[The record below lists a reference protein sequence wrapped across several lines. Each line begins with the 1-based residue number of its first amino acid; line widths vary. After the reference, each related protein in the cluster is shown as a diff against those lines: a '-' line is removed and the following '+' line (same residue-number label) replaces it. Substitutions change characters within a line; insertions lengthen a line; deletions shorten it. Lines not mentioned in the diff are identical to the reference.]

1 MAREKAI
8 HRASVGTAGRKY
20 PRRPPPPASKAVVA
34 AQQRDGNRDVDNPPG
49 SRRRNTGSAE
59 GGSRRKRNAGLVAG
73 SRGKRDA
80 GLVAGSRRKRDPE
93 GMQRKILEAA
103 TEEFAVYGYG
113 GARVERISG
122 RARTVDR
129 MLYYYFGSKEK
140 LFRTVLEHLYEDLG
154 AAEQQLDL
162 AHLSPVE
169 GMRQLIAFT
178 WNYYYA
184 HPQFIS
190 LLNTENQHR
199 GQHVSKSAL
208 VTQLSSPLLSI
219 LSELLARGARE
230 GVFKPDLDAVEIYIT
245 IAALGYFYLSNRYT
259 LSRFLD
265 RDLMAQEHREAW
277 LQHITDTVLMAVETK

>member
-1 MAREKAI
+1 MARAKAAKPAPL
-8 HRASVGTAGRKY
+8 RVAV
-20 PRRPPPPASKAVVA
+20 RRSGPAPSGNPAVSLKRDPGPPP
-34 AQQRDGNRDVDNPPG
+34 
-49 SRRRNTGSAE
+49 
-59 GGSRRKRNAGLVAG
+59 G
-73 SRGKRDA
+73 SRGKRGA
-80 GLVAGSRRKRDPE
+80 GQAAKPGRKGDSASVAGARAERDAGSRRKRDPV

-103 TEEFAVYGYG
+103 TEEFAVNGYG
-113 GARVERISG
+113 GARVERISS

-162 AHLSPVE
+162 AHLAPVE
-169 GMRQLIAFT
+169 GMKQLIGFT
-178 WNYYYA
+178 WNYYYR

-199 GQHVSKSAL
+199 GQHVGKSAR
-208 VTQLSSPLLSI
+208 VSQLSSPLLTI
-219 LSELLARGARE
+219 LSELLVRGARE
-230 GVFKPDLDAVEIYIT
+230 GVFKPGLNAVDIYIT

-265 RDLMAQEHREAW
+265 RDLMAKEHRDAW
-277 LQHITDTVLMAVETK
+277 LEHMTQMVLMAVEAR